1 MKHKLTILSMTG
13 SLLAFSAL
21 AQQVPQVPLGIQIM
35 PAGMPQQAVVTT
47 TTTSNQTVPAA
58 PVAVPVVTP
67 VAAAPVVAAPVMAA
81 PVVAA
86 PVMTT
91 PVVVPPVVTAQTEVQ
106 FTQSPAYK
114 ECASLANTNPIA
126 AEQKANEWLKVD
138 DGIGPHHCRA
148 MAFYGQR
155 RFGEAAQELGIVRS
169 KIAPGNVSLR
179 SYVAKQTAKAW
190 MDAGRP
196 DAAINTLGE
205 QIADMSVVRGDNANV
220 SQLTSE
226 LLHERAK
233 LRITYGQPADAVK
246 DLDHA
251 VSLTPTN
258 ESVLMERATAFV
270 QLNDLALARQD
281 VASVLR
287 LNPANS
293 KAQELKRLL
302 K

>member
-47 TTTSNQTVPAA
+47 TTTSNQAVPAA

-67 VAAAPVVAAPVMAA
+67 VAAAPVLAAPVMAAPVAAAPVMAA
-81 PVVAA
+81 PVVAS
-86 PVMTT
+86 
-91 PVVVPPVVTAQTEVQ
+91 PVVTAQTEVQ

-155 RFGEAAQELGIVRS
+155 RFGEAAQELGTVRS

-196 DAAINTLGE
+196 DAAISTLGE

-233 LRITYGQPADAVK
+233 LRITYGQPAEAVK

-258 ESVLMERATAFV
+258 ETVLMERATAFV

-281 VASVLR
+281 VASVLK

>member
-1 MKHKLTILSMTG
+1 MKHKLTLLSMTA
-13 SLLAFSAL
+13 SLLVAPAF

-35 PAGMPQQAVVTT
+35 PSGMPQQAVVTT
-47 TTTSNQTVPAA
+47 TTTSNQAVPLTPAA
-58 PVAVPVVTP
+58 VPIMSTP
-67 VAAAPVVAAPVMAA
+67 VAAPVMAQPVIAQPVAVA
-81 PVVAA
+81 PQA
-86 PVMTT
+86 
-91 PVVVPPVVTAQTEVQ
+91 EVQ

-114 ECASLANTNPIA
+114 ECAALANSNPIA

-155 RFGEAAQELGIVRS
+155 RFGDAAQELAIVRS
-169 KIAPGNVSLR
+169 KIAPSNVSLR

-196 DAAINTLGE
+196 DAAIGTLGE

-233 LRITYGQPADAVK
+233 LRITYGQPAEAVK

-251 VSLTPTN
+251 VSLTPTD
-258 ESVLMERATAFV
+258 EGVLMERATAFA

>member
-1 MKHKLTILSMTG
+1 MPPMKHKLTLLSMTA
-13 SLLAFSAL
+13 SLLAFPAIG
-21 AQQVPQVPLGIQIM
+21 QQVQQVPLGIQIA
-35 PAGMPQQAVVTT
+35 PTGAPQQVTVTT
-47 TTTSNQTVPAA
+47 TTTSNQVVPATPA
-58 PVAVPVVTP
+58 TLVPPVNVT
-67 VAAAPVVAAPVMAA
+67 AAPVVAAAPISPAA
-81 PVVAA
+81 
-86 PVMTT
+86 
-91 PVVVPPVVTAQTEVQ
+91 TAQQEVQ

-114 ECASLANTNPIA
+114 ECAALASSNPLA

-155 RFGEAAQELGIVRS
+155 RFEEAAQELSFVRS
-169 KIAPGNVSLR
+169 RIAASNVVLR
-179 SYVAKQTAKAW
+179 SYVTKQTAKAW

-196 DAAINTLGE
+196 DAAISSLGE
-205 QIADMSVVRGDNANV
+205 QILDMSAVRGDNANV

-233 LRITYGQPADAVK
+233 LRITYGQPAEAVK

-258 ESVLMERATAFV
+258 EEVLLARATAFM
-270 QLNDLALARQD
+270 QLNDSSLALQD
-281 VASVLR
+281 VASVLK

-293 KAQELKRLL
+293 KAQELKRQLN
-302 K
+302 